1 MPSAAHSPVLVIGGM
16 HRSGTSLVAS
26 LCHGAGLYL
35 GHRLMGAAHGN
46 AAGHFE
52 DLDFVELHE
61 RILVANG
68 LGSEGFTTDA
78 RPEVPDGL
86 ADQAAALVAAR
97 RGVAAPWGWKD
108 PRTVLLLDFW
118 AKAIP
123 EARFLLVFRPPWEV
137 ADSLFRRGDPTFFHN
152 PPLALAVWE
161 HYNTLLLE
169 FSVRHPERCV
179 VRELSQVVADPA
191 AVFSALR
198 EHGVPLEAP
207 AGDPFRADLLGR
219 DPDPARA
226 RLVRRVAP
234 AACGLYADLRRRAG
248 GVDPP
253 PAVVTPDPARL
264 ALAEWARGA
273 AATRQVGHAT
283 RRAAAAEDHLATARR
298 ELDEARC
305 QRDRLA
311 AEAAA
316 LAARLVECTAR
327 LERETADNAALR
339 TRLASWQATATDIQ
353 EALAALDRCRGGSDL
368 AGRFARSWPDAA

>member
-1 MPSAAHSPVLVIGGM
+1 MPPAAHSPVLVIGGM

-68 LGSEGFTTDA
+68 LGSEGFTTDS

-118 AKAIP
+118 AEAIP

-161 HYNTLLLE
+161 HYNALLLE
-169 FSVRHPERCV
+169 FSVRHPERCL

-207 AGDPFRADLLGR
+207 AGDPFRAELLGR

-234 AACGLYADLRRRAG
+234 TACGLYADLRRRAG
-248 GVDPP
+248 GIDPP
-253 PAVVTPDPARL
+253 PAVVIPDPARL
-264 ALAEWARGA
+264 ALAEWARAA

-283 RRAAAAEDHLATARR
+283 RRAAVAEDHLATARR
-298 ELDEARC
+298 DLDEARC

-311 AEAAA
+311 AEADA
-316 LAARLVECTAR
+316 LAARLAECTAR